1 MSHVDDGTLHAYL
14 DGELSP
20 VERTRLEA
28 HLTDCPG
35 CRARLDEERAL
46 IERAGQLLGL
56 ALPPERAMPPL
67 HQLRHPRPRLRWR
80 LPLAWAATVVLAL
93 AAGWY
98 VRGDAGR
105 GMRDES
111 QPTVQALSSADSAA
125 SPLALD
131 QRAEPGRE
139 ADRPVDQV
147 PVALEGRA
155 TAHAQPAAGAGVV
168 APPPTTPSPPPQPSA
183 MASGVADEAKAE
195 GSISADSAR
204 QILGMELA
212 VLPGIRIRAIRS
224 PGPGAVAIEQQ
235 LDSSTVVTLFEW
247 RPVLQRMREARPAAP
262 LARANERL
270 ARYVGALRVE
280 IAGPLAAD
288 SLSRLLEMVRPQE
301 R

>member
-46 IERAGQLLGL
+46 IERAGHLLGL
-56 ALPPERAMPPL
+56 AVPPEHAMPPL

-98 VRGDAGR
+98 VRGDVGR
-105 GMRDES
+105 GMTDTAR
-111 QPTVQALSSADSAA
+111 PTVQTPISTDTAA
-125 SPLALD
+125 YVAFDRP
-131 QRAEPGRE
+131 AEPSRE
-139 ADRPVDQV
+139 PDRPVDRV
-147 PVALEGRA
+147 PPALEGRA
-155 TAHAQPAAGAGVV
+155 TTPAQPAAGAGVV
-168 APPPTTPSPPPQPSA
+168 AASPTTPSTAPQPSV
-183 MASGVADEAKAE
+183 MASEVVDEAKAE

-204 QILGMELA
+204 SILGTELA
-212 VLPGIRIRAIRS
+212 VLPGIPVRAIRS
-224 PGPGAVAIEQQ
+224 SGPGAVAIEQQ

-247 RPVLQRMREARPAAP
+247 RPVLQRMREAGPAAP
-262 LARANERL
+262 SARSNERL

-288 SLSRLLEMVRPQE
+288 SLSRLLEMVRPQK